1 MTQIFLFNQNHQI
14 MKPFIKPTLT
24 IFLFFFFSNGYTQFW
39 KTKRVVGNGN
49 LTTETIT
56 TSDYDQLK
64 SVGFMDVELV
74 RGTEGKIVVETDE
87 NIHELVKINVKNNT
101 LILDTNNVNL
111 KTKKGIHIKVPFE
124 ELSSITLVGSGDIY
138 STHPLETSKFETTL
152 IGSGDID
159 LKVNSSEINAN
170 ITGSGDMALT
180 GSTDILHVNI
190 KGSGDFKGED
200 LQSNRTNVSCMG
212 SGDAVV
218 VAENNLIAKVH
229 GSGDIKYKGEPN
241 QKEIRVFGSGDITN
255 ASKQ

>member
-1 MTQIFLFNQNHQI
+1 

-74 RGTEGKIVVETDE
+74 RGTEGKIVV
-87 NIHELVKINVKNNT
+87 KNNT
-101 LILDTNNVNL
+101 FILDTNNVNL

-124 ELSSITLVGSGDIY
+124 ELSSITVVGSGDIY

-180 GSTDILHVNI
+180 GSTNILHVNI

-241 QKEIRVFGSGDITN
+241 QKEIRVFGSGNITN

>member
-1 MTQIFLFNQNHQI
+1 
-14 MKPFIKPTLT
+14 MKPSIKPTLT

-49 LTTETIT
+49 LTTETTT

-64 SVGFMDVELV
+64 SVGFMDVELF
-74 RGTEGKIVVETDE
+74 RGTEGKIV
-87 NIHELVKINVKNNT
+87 VKNNT

-152 IGSGDID
+152 IGSGDI
-159 LKVNSSEINAN
+159 
-170 ITGSGDMALT
+170 
-180 GSTDILHVNI
+180 
-190 KGSGDFKGED
+190 
-200 LQSNRTNVSCMG
+200 
-212 SGDAVV
+212 
-218 VAENNLIAKVH
+218 
-229 GSGDIKYKGEPN
+229 KYKGEPN
-241 QKEIRVFGSGDITN
+241 QKEIRVFGSGNITN

>member
-1 MTQIFLFNQNHQI
+1 MHDTNLLFNQI

-49 LTTETIT
+49 LTTETTT

-64 SVGFMDVELV
+64 SVGFMDVELF
-74 RGTEGKIVVETDE
+74 RGTEGKIV
-87 NIHELVKINVKNNT
+87 VKNNT

-138 STHPLETSKFETTL
+138 STHPLGTSKFETTL

-159 LKVNSSEINAN
+159 LKVNSSEIKAN

-190 KGSGDFKGED
+190 KGSEDFKGED

-241 QKEIRVFGSGDITN
+241 QKEIRVFGSSNITN

>member
-1 MTQIFLFNQNHQI
+1 

-49 LTTETIT
+49 LTTEITT

-64 SVGFMDVELV
+64 SVGFMDVELF
-74 RGTEGKIVVETDE
+74 RGTEGKIV
-87 NIHELVKINVKNNT
+87 VKNNT

-241 QKEIRVFGSGDITN
+241 QKEIRVFGSSNITN

>member
-1 MTQIFLFNQNHQI
+1 MHDTNLLFNQNHQI

-49 LTTETIT
+49 LTTETT

-87 NIHELVKINVKNNT
+87 NIHELVKINVENNT

-212 SGDAVV
+212 SGD
-218 VAENNLIAKVH
+218 
-229 GSGDIKYKGEPN
+229 IKYKGEPN
-241 QKEIRVFGSGDITN
+241 QKEIRVIGSGDITN

>member
-1 MTQIFLFNQNHQI
+1 LHDTNLLFNQI

-111 KTKKGIHIKVPFE
+111 KTRKGIHIKVPFE
-124 ELSSITLVGSGDIY
+124 ELSSITLLGSGDIY

-152 IGSGDID
+152 IGSGDI
-159 LKVNSSEINAN
+159 
-170 ITGSGDMALT
+170 
-180 GSTDILHVNI
+180 
-190 KGSGDFKGED
+190 
-200 LQSNRTNVSCMG
+200 
-212 SGDAVV
+212 
-218 VAENNLIAKVH
+218 
-229 GSGDIKYKGEPN
+229 KYKGEPN
-241 QKEIRVFGSGDITN
+241 QKEIRVFGSGNITN

>member
-1 MTQIFLFNQNHQI
+1 
-14 MKPFIKPTLT
+14 MKPSIKPTLT

-49 LTTETIT
+49 LTTEITT

-64 SVGFMDVELV
+64 SVGFMDVELF
-74 RGTEGKIVVETDE
+74 RGTEGKIV
-87 NIHELVKINVKNNT
+87 VKNNT

-152 IGSGDID
+152 IGSGDI
-159 LKVNSSEINAN
+159 
-170 ITGSGDMALT
+170 
-180 GSTDILHVNI
+180 
-190 KGSGDFKGED
+190 
-200 LQSNRTNVSCMG
+200 
-212 SGDAVV
+212 
-218 VAENNLIAKVH
+218 
-229 GSGDIKYKGEPN
+229 KYKGEPN
-241 QKEIRVFGSGDITN
+241 QKEIRVFGSGNITN

>member
-1 MTQIFLFNQNHQI
+1 LHDTNLLFNQI
-14 MKPFIKPTLT
+14 MKPSIKPTLT

-49 LTTETIT
+49 LTTETTT

-64 SVGFMDVELV
+64 SVGFMDVELF
-74 RGTEGKIVVETDE
+74 RGTEGKIV
-87 NIHELVKINVKNNT
+87 VKNNT

-138 STHPLETSKFETTL
+138 STHPLGTSKFETTL

-159 LKVNSSEINAN
+159 LKVNSSEIKAN

-190 KGSGDFKGED
+190 KGSEDFKGED

-241 QKEIRVFGSGDITN
+241 QKEIRVFGSSNITN

>member
-1 MTQIFLFNQNHQI
+1 
-14 MKPFIKPTLT
+14 MKPSIKPTLT

-64 SVGFMDVELV
+64 SVGFMDVELF
-74 RGTEGKIVVETDE
+74 RGTEGKIV
-87 NIHELVKINVKNNT
+87 VKNNT

-152 IGSGDID
+152 IGSGDI
-159 LKVNSSEINAN
+159 
-170 ITGSGDMALT
+170 
-180 GSTDILHVNI
+180 
-190 KGSGDFKGED
+190 
-200 LQSNRTNVSCMG
+200 
-212 SGDAVV
+212 
-218 VAENNLIAKVH
+218 
-229 GSGDIKYKGEPN
+229 KYKGEPN
-241 QKEIRVFGSGDITN
+241 QKEIRVFGSGNITN

>member
-1 MTQIFLFNQNHQI
+1 LHDTNLLFNQI
-14 MKPFIKPTLT
+14 MKPSIKPTLT

-49 LTTETIT
+49 LTTETTT

-64 SVGFMDVELV
+64 SVGFMDVELF
-74 RGTEGKIVVETDE
+74 RGTEGKIV
-87 NIHELVKINVKNNT
+87 VKNNT

-138 STHPLETSKFETTL
+138 STHPLGTSKFETTL
-152 IGSGDID
+152 I
-159 LKVNSSEINAN
+159 
-170 ITGSGDMALT
+170 
-180 GSTDILHVNI
+180 
-190 KGSGDFKGED
+190 
-200 LQSNRTNVSCMG
+200 
-212 SGDAVV
+212 
-218 VAENNLIAKVH
+218 

-241 QKEIRVFGSGDITN
+241 QKEIRVFGSGNITN

>member
-1 MTQIFLFNQNHQI
+1 

-49 LTTETIT
+49 LTTETTT

-64 SVGFMDVELV
+64 SVGFMDVELF
-74 RGTEGKIVVETDE
+74 RGTEGKIV
-87 NIHELVKINVKNNT
+87 VKNNT

-152 IGSGDID
+152 IGSGDI
-159 LKVNSSEINAN
+159 
-170 ITGSGDMALT
+170 
-180 GSTDILHVNI
+180 
-190 KGSGDFKGED
+190 
-200 LQSNRTNVSCMG
+200 
-212 SGDAVV
+212 
-218 VAENNLIAKVH
+218 
-229 GSGDIKYKGEPN
+229 KYKGEPN
-241 QKEIRVFGSGDITN
+241 QKEIRVFGSGNITN

>member
-1 MTQIFLFNQNHQI
+1 MHDTNLLFNQI
-14 MKPFIKPTLT
+14 MKPSIKPTLT

-49 LTTETIT
+49 LTTETTT

-64 SVGFMDVELV
+64 SVGFMDVELF
-74 RGTEGKIVVETDE
+74 RGTEGKIV
-87 NIHELVKINVKNNT
+87 VKNNT

-152 IGSGDID
+152 IGSGDI
-159 LKVNSSEINAN
+159 
-170 ITGSGDMALT
+170 
-180 GSTDILHVNI
+180 
-190 KGSGDFKGED
+190 
-200 LQSNRTNVSCMG
+200 
-212 SGDAVV
+212 
-218 VAENNLIAKVH
+218 
-229 GSGDIKYKGEPN
+229 KYKGEPN
-241 QKEIRVFGSGDITN
+241 QKEIRVFGSGNITN